1 LQNWQHTISTIS
13 FPLPGKEKRRKWDWR
28 GGEKRNEERGGRK
41 NKEGEGRK
49 GKEKE
54 VEGKDGETEGD
65 RTEGEGGRWGVEGEE
80 REDSCRKM

>member
-28 GGEKRNEERGGRK
+28 RGEKRNEERRGRK

-49 GKEKE
+49 KKWKER
-54 VEGKDGETEGD
+54 DGETEGD

-80 REDSCRKM
+80 REESCRKM